1 MLEELYSAAKGDQ
14 AYQKVLGEVR
24 KGLTKEAL
32 KLLPPDHRARALS
45 QQWDEIGVMERKE
58 EGLLIFQGT
67 RLIVPKAARK
77 KIKEFLHL
85 PHLGQQ
91 LTYQAAALRYF
102 WPGGMKE
109 EIFKLVESCRTCAIH
124 SSSRQREVEA
134 QERYQPRQP
143 MDLIVTDLFEVKGS
157 HYIIVLDVFSG
168 YPWVRKFGK
177 APRTDQVTGVLNE
190 IFLTWGYPRHIK
202 ADGGGQYRAEFKQFC
217 AQMYITPHT
226 TSAYNHESNGEAE
239 VGVAKVKALI
249 KKVAHSKGDFDLA
262 FSRLRDAPTRHSKL
276 SPARL
281 MFRRILRFPGL
292 PSLPDD
298 VDEVAAGQV
307 KQARKVSAKEERNAK
322 VSRFGRK
329 VVELEEGL
337 HVLLQDDRTKLFD
350 IEAVVVRVCEGG
362 RSAYVQ
368 AEDRGGR
375 TTTFLRNRRFM
386 IKDPAHNVEV
396 AAEAELAM
404 VTKIIE
410 DKGMPIKQLSGKAR
424 EALLRTKASSTGI
437 LKSTPSLLSSPTVE
451 VSTRRKAGA
460 LHSVPTQ

>member
-1 MLEELYSAAKGDQ
+1 M
-14 AYQKVLGEVR
+14 
-24 KGLTKEAL
+24 
-32 KLLPPDHRARALS
+32 
-45 QQWDEIGVMERKE
+45 
-58 EGLLIFQGT
+58 
-67 RLIVPKAARK
+67 
-77 KIKEFLHL
+77 
-85 PHLGQQ
+85 
-91 LTYQAAALRYF
+91 
-102 WPGGMKE
+102 
-109 EIFKLVESCRTCAIH
+109 
-124 SSSRQREVEA
+124 
-134 QERYQPRQP
+134 
-143 MDLIVTDLFEVKGS
+143 
-157 HYIIVLDVFSG
+157 
-168 YPWVRKFGK
+168 RKFGK

-298 VDEVAAGQV
+298 ADEVAAGQV
-307 KQARKVSAKEERNAK
+307 KQARKVSAKEDRNSK

-404 VTKIIE
+404 VTKISE
-410 DKGMPIKQLSGKAR
+410 DKGMPFKQLSGKAR
-424 EALLRTKASSTGI
+424 EALLRTKACFTGI
-437 LKSTPSLLSSPTVE
+437 LKSTPSLLSSPTAV
-451 VSTRRKAGA
+451 VSTRRKPRAW
-460 LHSVPTQ
+460 HSVPTQ